1 MSESKIIL
9 TGNFG
14 VGKSSIFNRLVNGIF
29 EEKYL
34 TTISV
39 KVGQKEI
46 QAQKYVIWD
55 VAGEV
60 SQEKIPPTYFLNAAH
75 ILYVIDLSRPNTFPN
90 IGKDLDF
97 LQLKYPNCELHTIGN
112 KIDLLSSPQEIDL
125 RIAALPC
132 ACKLLTSAK
141 TGEGIEGLS
150 SLLIK

>member
-29 EEKYL
+29 DEKYL
-34 TTISV
+34 TTIGV
-39 KVGQKEI
+39 KVGQKEMKN
-46 QAQKYVIWD
+46 QKFLIWD

-60 SQEKIPPTYFLNAAH
+60 SQEKIPPTYFLKTAH
-75 ILYVIDLSRPNTFPN
+75 ILYVIDLSRPNTFAN

-97 LQLKYPNCELHTIGN
+97 LQLKYPSCELHTIGN
-112 KIDLLSSPQEIDL
+112 KIDLLSSPQEIAL
-125 RIAALPC
+125 RLTELPC
-132 ACKLLTSAK
+132 TCKLLTSAK

-150 SLLIK
+150 SLLVS